1 MPYIAPEVIRGL
13 GNTKAADIYSFGII
27 MWEILTGER
36 PYKDQPHDIHL
47 AFKILDGLRPTIPE
61 GTPDNYRNLMQK
73 CWHKNLTERAKNIKN
88 EVMSLRNSLD
98 LDLKHL
104 RGPVGNNGKDLSF
117 STLSIHPEACYVSK
131 HLPLDELRGEFCQ
144 HPEWPG
150 KGWDLLKKEPTV
162 KNETQHKYI
171 SREYDLSLDIEFLI
185 KNDGSFI
192 DRAIRLSPKRSKS

>member
-162 KNETQHKYI
+162 KNGM
-171 SREYDLSLDIEFLI
+171 LLL
-185 KNDGSFI
+185 
-192 DRAIRLSPKRSKS
+192 